1 MDSSFILA
9 SCTVIFLMC
18 LSPNTNSLTTTP
30 DRLPYLFNDSKFR
43 TNKTTF
49 CALLFLSTLV
59 IIQDEA

>member
-1 MDSSFILA
+1 MDSCFILA
-9 SCTVIFLMC
+9 SCTVIFLIC

-30 DRLPYLFNDSKFR
+30 DRLPFLFNDSTFK

-49 CALLFLSTLV
+49 CALLFLITLV